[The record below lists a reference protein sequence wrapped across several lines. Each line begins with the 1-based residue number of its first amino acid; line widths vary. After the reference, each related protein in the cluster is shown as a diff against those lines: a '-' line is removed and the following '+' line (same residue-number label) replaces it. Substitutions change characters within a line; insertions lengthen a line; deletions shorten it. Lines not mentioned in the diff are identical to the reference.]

1 MAILYHSIELSRS
14 IRDRCFALWRKVTKV
29 MHPGRRGPTT
39 KAIKQLL
46 GGTPLDSEEGTIAR
60 AISRLLAFDPLWS
73 TIADSIQG
81 VIARL
86 FDKVTIGNELF
97 MDAIL
102 VLLNCSPRSVHG
114 KPIVREGTVPPRI
127 PIVRE
132 GTVPP
137 RIPIV
142 GERSVPSRTPIVGE
156 GSVPPRTPIVGE
168 GSVPPRTPIVG
179 EGSVPPRT
187 PIVGE
192 GRVPP
197 RSVHGKPIVGKGSVP
212 TRSVHG
218 KPICERHKG
227 RVPPRSVHGKPIVG
241 EGRVPPRSVH
251 GKPICERHKGRVPPR
266 SVHGK
271 PIVGEGRVPPRTP
284 IVGKPIPPRI
294 PIVGKGTV
302 PPSSVHGKPIVGE
315 ALGDIN
321 CAIRNILNMTDDL
334 EWYEVDR
341 DLRSAVRKVLCY
353 DPDADEVTSTLQ
365 QASRRSRMTWWKFTT
380 RSECCLGAAARAG
393 GFRRSFHSP

>member
-241 EGRVPPRSVH
+241 EGRVPPR
-251 GKPICERHKGRVPPR
+251 
-266 SVHGK
+266 
-271 PIVGEGRVPPRTP
+271 TP